1 VTDTPNRIARVLSGV
16 LIFQLMLGGLL
27 ILGDSSDGTGLRA
40 PDFGPSAPALRNPV
54 DPGDQRRRFRPRDVT
69 PTDTP
74 GRNAK
79 PMPKRLTLTV
89 LEGAVYRLEGTIDDG
104 DAGRVLAL
112 IDRATPRPER
122 LVLNSPGGSVG
133 DALDLGRAIRRMG
146 IATDLRA
153 GDACM
158 SACPYVLA
166 GGAQRSIDDTA
177 LVGVHQHYFGQNT
190 LLPAAFAVE
199 DIQHGQGEVMRY
211 LIDMGIDPAVMQHAL
226 TTPPDQIY
234 VLLPD
239 QLEAYGFIGDGDRD
253 GD

>member
-1 VTDTPNRIARVLSGV
+1 
-16 LIFQLMLGGLL
+16 
-27 ILGDSSDGTGLRA
+27 
-40 PDFGPSAPALRNPV
+40 
-54 DPGDQRRRFRPRDVT
+54 
-69 PTDTP
+69 
-74 GRNAK
+74 
-79 PMPKRLTLTV
+79 
-89 LEGAVYRLEGTIDDG
+89 
-104 DAGRVLAL
+104 
-112 IDRATPRPER
+112 
-122 LVLNSPGGSVG
+122 
-133 DALDLGRAIRRMG
+133 
-146 IATDLRA
+146 
-153 GDACM
+153 M